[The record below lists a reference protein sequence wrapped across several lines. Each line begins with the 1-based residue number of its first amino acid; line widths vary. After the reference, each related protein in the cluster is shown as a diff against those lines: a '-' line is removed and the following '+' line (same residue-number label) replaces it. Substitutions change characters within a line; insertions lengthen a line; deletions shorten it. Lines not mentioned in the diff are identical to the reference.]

1 MFDSV
6 VTRSIDVSDVELS
19 VNFTQDESSIQQLN
33 IIIPQPAFE
42 LTSFEHNQIQIKLS
56 FEDPLD
62 VSLGEYL
69 DMLEVKL
76 LESYFLRI

>member
-1 MFDSV
+1 MPIMKAFKKPNAMF
-6 VTRSIDVSDVELS
+6 
-19 VNFTQDESSIQQLN
+19 FTLYDK
-33 IIIPQPAFE
+33 FK
-42 LTSFEHNQIQIKLS
+42 SFEHNQIQIKLS